1 MRSEHIE
8 SAAEL
13 AREHG
18 VPPKTFRDA
27 LRKAKRSGR
36 LPWREAIDGT
46 RYRVLRGSDAH
57 KEMLVILR
65 TLAGQARPEF
75 VAMRNDA
82 IFRTDQE
89 SGPSNN
95 PGSH

>member
-1 MRSEHIE
+1 MRGEYIE

-46 RYRVLRGSDAH
+46 RYRVPRSSDAH
-57 KEMLVILR
+57 KDMLAILR
-65 TLAGQARPEF
+65 TLTDQAR
-75 VAMRNDA
+75 A
-82 IFRTDQE
+82 
-89 SGPSNN
+89 
-95 PGSH
+95 